1 MEGWKEWGRARRG
14 LGWVWS
20 GYKSFPFPAC
30 TPQRLHPQERPVGG
44 SVPPLQERG
53 PQDLMQ
59 VAVGR
64 AGPEEL
70 NLVSTACLR
79 AADRSP
85 DRAGRRPRGAGCFPD
100 GSRVPGLALS

>member
-1 MEGWKEWGRARRG
+1 MGEGLQGARVG
-14 LGWVWS
+14 VEWS
-20 GYKSFPFPAC
+20 GYKSFPFPSC

-53 PQDLMQ
+53 PQDLVQ

-70 NLVSTACLR
+70 NLVALAVSGPLTAHLTG
-79 AADRSP
+79 P
-85 DRAGRRPRGAGCFPD
+85 DRRPRGAGCFPD